1 MAPLQRADLSNRDA
15 SGALA
20 PDKKRNERDASV
32 IEPESGRQRELL
44 IHKQV
49 TFPTLPNPQ
58 FSKEQLPEKIGPY
71 KVEALLERGGMS
83 LLYLATHPETTDP
96 ITIKVLFPEFLS
108 NPEMVQ
114 RFLREASIIALAD
127 HPNIVK
133 LYGQG
138 KWEGGLYIAMEF
150 IQGISLRQYLL
161 RNLISLKH
169 ALELVME
176 ISMALCH
183 LHAHGIIHR
192 DLKPENILV
201 TESGGIKVIDFGIA
215 QLLTDN
221 QKDPHAKNRL
231 IGTPIYMSPEQKN
244 DPEST
249 SYPSDIYSLAIITYE
264 LVLGKLSHGHIHLS
278 IMPKGL
284 QKILVKALQLK
295 AEDRYQD
302 IVDFMTDLSAYLHS
316 PALLKENKEL
326 DPLSELSESLRQA
339 QLSLVP
345 QTSPLWPSIDIGLAT
360 YKSLGTSS
368 LYYDFFTLPEN
379 SYGIIIGEPSVKGSP
394 GLVYSSVLRGMVR
407 ALCQLTKRPQ
417 EMTAVLNGLLIEDP
431 MKQQFSFSYL
441 TLIPEENIFR
451 FISCR
456 SGHLWYKSASRKV
469 LEPIITENPT
479 LGSDSNAHFN
489 EIEHPWNVGDTL
501 LLYALFGGQGG
512 GKMQNKEALFTQQQL
527 EASLDESFDFSAQ
540 KHADNTLRR
549 AKVNLSRTSDEK
561 SVVFLSLIRT

>member
-1 MAPLQRADLSNRDA
+1 MT
-15 SGALA
+15 
-20 PDKKRNERDASV
+20 
-32 IEPESGRQRELL
+32 EPNH
-44 IHKQV
+44 HKQKSHPPV
-49 TFPTLPNPQ
+49 GSPSL
-58 FSKEQLPEKIGPY
+58 SKEHLPEKIGPY
-71 KVEALLERGGMS
+71 KVEALLDKGGMS
-83 LLYLATHPETTDP
+83 FLYLATHPETKDP

-138 KWEGGLYIAMEF
+138 EWEGGLYIAMEF

-176 ISMALCH
+176 VSMALCH
-183 LHAHGIIHR
+183 LHVHGIIHR

-201 TESGGIKVIDFGIA
+201 TESGGVKVIDFGIS

-221 QKDPHAKNRL
+221 QRDIHAKKRL

-249 SYPSDIYSLAIITYE
+249 SYPSDIYSLGIITYE

-284 QKILVKALQLK
+284 QKILSKALQQK
-295 AEDRYQD
+295 PEDRYQD
-302 IVDFMTDLSAYLHS
+302 IVDFLTDVSAYLHS
-316 PALLKENKEL
+316 PALLKENREL
-326 DPLSELSESLRQA
+326 DPLSDLSESLRQA

-345 QTSPLWPSIDIGLAT
+345 QAPPIWPSFEIGLGT

-368 LYYDFFTLPEN
+368 LYYDFFTLPKQT
-379 SYGIIIGEPSVKGSP
+379 YGIIIGEPSIKGSP

-417 EMTAVLNGLLIEDP
+417 EMAAVLNALLLEDP
-431 MKQQFSFSYL
+431 MKQHFSFSYL
-441 TLIPEENIFR
+441 ILMPKENLFR

-456 SGHLWYKSASRKV
+456 CGHLWHRASSSSSLDPV
-469 LEPIITENPT
+469 ISDNPS
-479 LGSDSNAHFN
+479 LGADSNAGFI
-489 EIEHPWNVGDTL
+489 EIEHPWNIGDTL
-501 LLYALFGGQGG
+501 LLYASLGVESVDKEPLF
-512 GKMQNKEALFTQQQL
+512 NQQQL
-527 EASLDESFDFSAQ
+527 QTSLDEAPLSAQ
-540 KHADNTLRR
+540 RHVDSILRR
-549 AKVNLSRTSDEK
+549 AKVNLSRISDER
-561 SVVFLSLIRT
+561 SIVLLSLIRKE